1 MKIGIQHII
10 IKKKCRFIHC
20 NISWNIKK
28 EKGRF
33 MEKGKKVEE
42 QQIDL
47 FEIFYVLKQKILWI
61 LVVGLLFGCGA
72 AAYTQFCIAPTYTST
87 SSMLVLSKE
96 TTLTSM
102 ADLQLGT
109 QLASDYQVL
118 IKSKPVME
126 QVIENLELKIS
137 PNALKGMVS
146 ITNPANTRILNV
158 SITSTDP
165 EQAKIIVDELAAV
178 ASEYVGD
185 KMEVIPPKIIEKGE
199 IPTYKNGP
207 NVKKNAFLGLFAGL
221 FASAGVFALLAM
233 MSDFIKTEE
242 DIARYLD
249 IPVLATVPDRKDYIG
264 KNKKSRRKK
273 KKH

>member
-1 MKIGIQHII
+1 
-10 IKKKCRFIHC
+10 
-20 NISWNIKK
+20 
-28 EKGRF
+28 
-33 MEKGKKVEE
+33 MEKRVEE
-42 QQIDL
+42 EKIDL
-47 FEIFYVLKQKILWI
+47 IEIFFVLKQKILWI
-61 LVVGLLFGCGA
+61 LATGLLFGCGA
-72 AAYTQFCIAPTYTST
+72 AVYTQFCIAPTYTST

-126 QVIENLELKIS
+126 QVIENLDLKVS
-137 PNALKGMVS
+137 PNTLKGMVS
-146 ITNPANTRILNV
+146 IENPANTRILNV

-165 EQAKIIVDELAAV
+165 QQAKIIVDELAVV

-199 IPTYKNGP
+199 IPIYKNGP

-221 FASAGVFALLAM
+221 FASTGLFVLLAM
-233 MSDFIKTEE
+233 LSDFIKTED
-242 DIARYLD
+242 DITRYLD

-264 KNKKSRRKK
+264 KKNKKRSGRKK
-273 KKH
+273 KRH

>member
-1 MKIGIQHII
+1 
-10 IKKKCRFIHC
+10 
-20 NISWNIKK
+20 
-28 EKGRF
+28 
-33 MEKGKKVEE
+33 MEKKMEE
-42 QQIDL
+42 QSIDL
-47 FEIFYVLKQKILWI
+47 IEIFYVLKQKILWI
-61 LVVGLLFGCGA
+61 LAAGLLFGCGA

-126 QVIENLELKIS
+126 QVIENLNLKIS

-158 SITSTDP
+158 SVTSTDP
-165 EQAKIIVDELAAV
+165 KLAKILVDELAAV
-178 ASEYVGD
+178 SSEYVGD

-207 NVKKNAFLGLFAGL
+207 NIKKNAFLGLFAGL

-264 KNKKSRRKK
+264 KNKKSGRKK